1 MITSKKVKPLTI
13 SIRPMRA
20 GDHAQALSLWKR
32 SKGVGLRGDDTPA
45 QLAGYL
51 KRNPGFSLAALSDGK
66 IVGTLLGGHDG
77 RRGTM
82 FHLAVDP
89 AFRQRGLGRQL
100 VALCLRKLEKAGIP
114 RTHVMVI
121 ATNRTGRRFWKQMGW
136 LERHDL
142 ALFSSPFK
150 KPR

>member
-1 MITSKKVKPLTI
+1 
-13 SIRPMRA
+13 MRA
-20 GDHAQALSLWKR
+20 GDHSQALALWKR

-45 QLAGYL
+45 QLTAYL
-51 KRNPGFSLAALSDGK
+51 KRNPGFSLTALSEGK
-66 IVGTLLGGHDG
+66 VVGTILGGHDG

-82 FHLAVDP
+82 FHLAVDETL
-89 AFRQRGLGRQL
+89 RRRGLGRQL
-100 VALCLRKLEKAGIP
+100 VDLCLRKLERAGIP

-136 LERHDL
+136 AERHDL

-150 KPR
+150 KVRPAKP